1 MLVAYILIALS
12 SLFFKTW
19 IKELRCPFMV
29 SSSAELCLSAGKHA
43 SKRRLKIIP
52 LAHFKMPR
60 LQEHNI
66 SYCVQTYDLN
76 PFHLLL
82 FLTSLV
88 LRAKLENARVHSI
101 KIWWSA
107 WSHVCLISWL
117 CYGSHSEK
125 LTMFVFVRC

>member
-88 LRAKLENARVHSI
+88 LRAKLENACVHSI
-101 KIWWSA
+101 KI
-107 WSHVCLISWL
+107 
-117 CYGSHSEK
+117 
-125 LTMFVFVRC
+125 